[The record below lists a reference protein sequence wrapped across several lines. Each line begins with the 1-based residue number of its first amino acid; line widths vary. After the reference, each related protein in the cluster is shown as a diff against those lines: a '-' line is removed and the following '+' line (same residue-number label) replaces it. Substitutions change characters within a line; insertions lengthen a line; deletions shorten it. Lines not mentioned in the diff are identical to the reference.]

1 MQKTDSTPGCSC
13 SMVGLTWDS
22 FEFLSKDMLV
32 RYEMGAGVSVW
43 AAYKPE
49 GFSMF
54 GRGIVEDCGQNSP
67 PSGLIQKLETLF
79 KVYVFVFAL
88 IMGSS
93 TPHFQL
99 EMKLINELLP
109 AFPVLPP
116 SCSWWH
122 PKAHHFWPGYQFW
135 QGFVPLIWPWFD
147 HCPLSV
153 TDTWVRR
160 AFGSVFCCNVLQC
173 FQKKCDMLQSCFPF
187 FPKCSAVYEGW
198 LSVCLVTKNIDFQ
211 PDDRM
216 FFKSCFK
223 ISSWCALPYNSE
235 VGVETFD
242 KFSADSLSAFK
253 LILLSHLGIIFSFSN
268 RKDAISK
275 TCNIQYTNS
284 DWMGWSFNVVNVQI

>member
-13 SMVGLTWDS
+13 SMVGLAWDS

-67 PSGLIQKLETLF
+67 PSGLIQKLETLLKLMF
-79 KVYVFVFAL
+79 LFLRLSWIATFVFLVTSKIFILQFLAGL
-88 IMGSS
+88 SILAWIRSIVS
-93 TPHFQL
+93 D
-99 EMKLINELLP
+99 
-109 AFPVLPP
+109 PVSIIVHCQWLTL
-116 SCSWWH
+116 
-122 PKAHHFWPGYQFW
+122 
-135 QGFVPLIWPWFD
+135 GFVVPLA
-147 HCPLSV
+147 SN
-153 TDTWVRR
+153 
-160 AFGSVFCCNVLQC
+160 VFCCNVLQC

-187 FPKCSAVYEGW
+187 FPKFSAVYGGW
-198 LSVCLVTKNIDFQ
+198 LSVCLVTKNIYPQ
-211 PDDRM
+211 PGDRM
-216 FFKSCFK
+216 FFKSCL
-223 ISSWCALPYNSE
+223 ISSSWCALPYNSE
-235 VGVETFD
+235 FGVETFD

-275 TCNIQYTNS
+275 TCNIQYTKY
-284 DWMGWSFNVVNVQI
+284 DWMGWSFNIVNVQI

>member
-79 KVYVFVFAL
+79 KAYVFVFAL

-99 EMKLINELLP
+99 EMKFINELLP

-173 FQKKCDMLQSCFPF
+173 FQKKMRYVAVLLPLLPQVLSGLRGVTVSVPGDQKYWF
-187 FPKCSAVYEGW
+187 SAVTDCFSRVV
-198 LSVCLVTKNIDFQ
+198 LKSAPDVPCLIILRLELKLL
-211 PDDRM
+211 
-216 FFKSCFK
+216 
-223 ISSWCALPYNSE
+223 ISSAPTPCPPLNW
-235 VGVETFD
+235 F
-242 KFSADSLSAFK
+242 FSPTWESSLAFPTEKMQFLK
-253 LILLSHLGIIFSFSN
+253 LATSNTQIPIEWAGHLTS
-268 RKDAISK
+268 
-275 TCNIQYTNS
+275 
-284 DWMGWSFNVVNVQI
+284 

>member
-1 MQKTDSTPGCSC
+1 MRWEQVYLSEPRISLKGSPCLVAGLLRIVAKIPLPLVWSKSWKPFLKLMFLFLPSSWVPQLLIFSWKWNS
-13 SMVGLTWDS
+13 SMN
-22 FEFLSKDMLV
+22 
-32 RYEMGAGVSVW
+32 
-43 AAYKPE
+43 
-49 GFSMF
+49 
-54 GRGIVEDCGQNSP
+54 CCQ
-67 PSGLIQKLETLF
+67 PSRFCHLRVLGDIQKLIIF
-79 KVYVFVFAL
+79 GRV
-88 IMGSS
+88 
-93 TPHFQL
+93 
-99 EMKLINELLP
+99 IN
-109 AFPVLPP
+109 FGKD
-116 SCSWWH
+116 SFNC
-122 PKAHHFWPGYQFW
+122 
-135 QGFVPLIWPWFD
+135 IWPWFD

-173 FQKKCDMLQSCFPF
+173 FQKKCDMLQSCFSF

-211 PDDRM
+211 RGDRM
-216 FFKSCFK
+216 FFKSCLK

>member
-99 EMKLINELLP
+99 EMNCCQPSRFCHLCVLGDIQKLIIFGRVIN
-109 AFPVLPP
+109 FGKD
-116 SCSWWH
+116 SFNC
-122 PKAHHFWPGYQFW
+122 
-135 QGFVPLIWPWFD
+135 IWPWFD

-198 LSVCLVTKNIDFQ
+198 LSACPVTKNIDFQ
-211 PDDRM
+211 RGDRM
-216 FFKSCFK
+216 FFKSCLK
-223 ISSWCALPYNSE
+223 ISSWCA
-235 VGVETFD
+235 F
-242 KFSADSLSAFK
+242 
-253 LILLSHLGIIFSFSN
+253 
-268 RKDAISK
+268 
-275 TCNIQYTNS
+275 
-284 DWMGWSFNVVNVQI
+284 

>member
-1 MQKTDSTPGCSC
+1 MSEWVTDKHCQWLDSGLIIMQKTDSTPGCSC

-79 KVYVFVFAL
+79 KAYVFVFAL

-135 QGFVPLIWPWFD
+135 QGFVQLYMTLVRS
-147 HCPLSV
+147 LSTV
-153 TDTWVRR
+153 CDWHL
-160 AFGSVFCCNVLQC
+160 GPSCLWQC
-173 FQKKCDMLQSCFPF
+173 F
-187 FPKCSAVYEGW
+187 
-198 LSVCLVTKNIDFQ
+198 
-211 PDDRM
+211 
-216 FFKSCFK
+216 
-223 ISSWCALPYNSE
+223 
-235 VGVETFD
+235 
-242 KFSADSLSAFK
+242 
-253 LILLSHLGIIFSFSN
+253 LL
-268 RKDAISK
+268 
-275 TCNIQYTNS
+275 
-284 DWMGWSFNVVNVQI
+284 